1 MASHSYS
8 SGSHDFPIIWAI
20 TLSLGLH
27 ILAMVFIP
35 NIRWEEL
42 KEPEVLLV
50 ELAPPQAMPEPVATP
65 EPAPEPEP
73 PPPKEIPK
81 PRIEPKPI
89 PKMAPSPEPV
99 AEPPPVQE
107 EPRAVAPPPV
117 ITAPPEVETPTF
129 TTPPPP
135 EPPEPVGPTQAD
147 LDAARSLYK
156 SRLEQEIVKHKEYPR
171 IAKMRGWQG
180 EAVIEL
186 QIDQN
191 GRPASVKVQTSSGYE
206 ALDKTAIE
214 MVRKTV
220 AATQLPDILRG
231 SSSTFLVPVAF
242 RLQN

>member
-1 MASHSYS
+1 M
-8 SGSHDFPIIWAI
+8 

-27 ILAMVFIP
+27 ILAMVFVP
-35 NIRWEEL
+35 SLRWEEL

-50 ELAPPQAMPEPVATP
+50 ELAPPQAMPEPIVTP
-65 EPAPEPEP
+65 EPEPVPEPEPP

-81 PRIEPKPI
+81 PRIEPKPV
-89 PKMAPSPEPV
+89 PKVAPSPEPV

-107 EPRAVAPPPV
+107 EPQTVAPPV
-117 ITAPPEVETPTF
+117 ITAPPEIETPTF
-129 TTPPPP
+129 TAPPPPPP
-135 EPPEPVGPTQAD
+135 EPPKPVGPTQAD

-156 SRLEQEIVKHKEYPR
+156 NRLEQEIVKHKEYPR

-180 EAVIEL
+180 EVMIEL

-191 GRPASVKVQTSSGYE
+191 GRPASIKVQTSSGYDT
-206 ALDKTAIE
+206 LDKTAIE

-231 SSSTFLVPVAF
+231 NSSTFLVPVAF
-242 RLQN
+242 RLEN